1 MSLFLYL
8 LPLASLPVLFHLFY
22 KQRKRSREISTLMF
36 FHRVDPR
43 LSAIRKL
50 REILILILR
59 TAFLI
64 LLLLAL
70 ARPDWLTSS
79 GGGSAAIS
87 IIIDNSSSMKNPSNR
102 NQSKLEVAKKAAVS
116 LIKEMKSGD
125 NALVSLIIN
134 DFEYPGLKG
143 LSNDIERLINAVNI
157 IEVCD
162 ASGRPAEALK
172 AVVKEFDGRN
182 FTNKEIHI
190 FTDLQQN
197 EWNRKLSAALD
208 NYKIY
213 FHLVPTVQKES
224 PAVSISALKE
234 REERN
239 LAGRKKYVDFTLR
252 NNSKQA
258 SSAIVKFTDNTGN
271 KSSSKVSLKPEE
283 VRNIS
288 FPYIP
293 EITGPS
299 WIKAETIG
307 EFVKSVKAFSG
318 IIVEDQLSVYL
329 PGKPEDYGLIPLALS
344 PNLDASRSGILP
356 IFIKESELQERLVS
370 DHDSLFI
377 LPADQKIL
385 PWSKIAD
392 FVKKGVR
399 LLVFTR
405 EGSFNKINNSALE
418 FAGTEVLPSVKSKE
432 KLDL

>member
-1 MSLFLYL
+1 MSLFMYL

-50 REILILILR
+50 RDIFILILR

-70 ARPDWLTSS
+70 SRPDWLTSS
-79 GGGSAAIS
+79 GGGSAAIA
-87 IIIDNSSSMKNPSNR
+87 IIIDNSASMRNPSNR

-125 NALVSLIIN
+125 NALVNLLIN

-143 LSNDIERLINAVNI
+143 LSNNVEKLVNTVNI
-157 IEVCD
+157 IEACD

-190 FTDLQQN
+190 FTDLQKA
-197 EWNRKLSAALD
+197 EWSRKFSMALD
-208 NYKIY
+208 SYKIY
-213 FHLVPTVQKES
+213 FHLVQTVKAES
-224 PAVSISALKE
+224 LPISISSLKE
-234 REERN
+234 RDERN
-239 LAGRKKYVDFTLR
+239 LAGRKKHVDFTFR
-252 NNSKQA
+252 NNSKKK
-258 SSAIVKFTDNTGN
+258 SSTIINFTDNTGN
-271 KSSSKVSLKPEE
+271 KSSSKVNLKPEE

-288 FPYIP
+288 FQYTP
-293 EITGPS
+293 EMTGPS
-299 WIKAETIG
+299 WIKAETAG
-307 EFVKSVKAFSG
+307 LSTDKVKAFSG
-318 IIVEDQLSVYL
+318 IIVKDQLSVYL
-329 PGKPEDYGLIPLALS
+329 PGKPSDYGLIPLALS

-356 IFIKESELQERLVS
+356 VFIKESELQERLDS

-377 LPADQKIL
+377 LPADQKIMS
-385 PWSKIAD
+385 WSKIAA